1 MKSLLLLGLLVPIVF
16 MRSVVAPVPP
26 PSVRTLVNADER
38 FVYKVEYGM
47 FTLGTVTIEVVKDTT
62 WRGKPAF
69 ILLSIIKSNPNLI
82 FVGNKERHFYSVTG
96 YDNNTFFC
104 YNFHSDSI
112 HDKKFKDTRYTYD
125 YTRMRVIAYE
135 FEKQKAVFPLDGP
148 TDSGP
153 GLFYVSRLYA
163 GRDTLVNYPIVTEF
177 EKGVSRMR
185 FTSRIDQRTLPAFSK
200 PVPAYYMHGQ
210 ADLKGPFGFSGA
222 FDTWYSTDGM
232 RLPYE
237 AHVKVWIGN
246 VVVKLQSYQRLK

>member
-1 MKSLLLLGLLVPIVF
+1 MKSLFFLALLVPIMI
-16 MRSVVAPVPP
+16 MRMAVSPIPP
-26 PSVRTLVNADER
+26 PSVKTLVDADER
-38 FVYKVEYGM
+38 FVYKVEYGI

-69 ILLSIIKSNPNLI
+69 ILLSIIKSNPNLW
-82 FVGNKERHFYSVTG
+82 FVGDKERHFYSVTG
-96 YDNNTFFC
+96 YDNDIFFC

-112 HDKKFKDTRYTYD
+112 HDKAYKDTRYTYD
-125 YTRMRVIAYE
+125 YNRMRVIGYE
-135 FEKQKAVFPLDGP
+135 FEKQKAVFPIEGP

-163 GRDTLVNYPIVTEF
+163 GKDTLVNYPIVTEF
-177 EKGVSRMR
+177 EKGVSRMK
-185 FTSRIDQRTLPAFSK
+185 FTSRIDMRTLPAFPK
-200 PVPAYYMHGQ
+200 PMPAYYMGGQ

-237 AHVKVWIGN
+237 AHVKVWVGN